1 MKKIVVAA
9 TVAVS
14 ALAFAAQASAAVS
27 NLDLLKAARCRGLAG
42 SETLGKLDTTKID
55 ALLKTESSARELAV
69 RTSMV
74 NKMNSAL
81 KEANAA
87 DGAKKEKLLAE
98 RSGACTAWLSEATT
112 GAAVNTS
119 N

>member
-1 MKKIVVAA
+1 MKKIIAA
-9 TVAVS
+9 AAVAVS

-27 NLDLLKAARCRGLAG
+27 NLQLLEAARCRGLAG
-42 SETLGKLDTTKID
+42 SETLGKLDTAKID
-55 ALLKTESSARELAV
+55 AMLKSESSARELAV

-74 NKMNSAL
+74 NKMSSAL

-98 RSGACTAWLSEATT
+98 RSGACATWL
-112 GAAVNTS
+112 N
-119 N
+119 

>member
-1 MKKIVVAA
+1 MKKIAIAA
-9 TVAVS
+9 AVAVS

-27 NLDLLKAARCRGLAG
+27 NLELLQAARCRGLAG
-42 SETLGKLDTTKID
+42 SETLGKMDTAKVD
-55 ALLKTESSARELAV
+55 AMLKSESSARDLAV

-74 NKMNSAL
+74 NKMTSAL

-98 RSGACTAWLSEATT
+98 RSSSCAAWL
-112 GAAVNTS
+112 N
-119 N
+119 